1 MRPLS
6 TAIIRPTLTLR
17 LGALRGLALIFLC
30 FAYAATPLLAQ
41 FDSAA
46 VLGTIR
52 DGSGAVVPGAAVT
65 LKNVSTNLTTAAVA
79 DGQGDFQFPLVQVG
93 DYVLS
98 AAKGGFAPAS
108 SQRFSVQIGARQRV
122 DIALKPGSDSQ
133 EVTVS
138 AIAQAL
144 ETETSDRGET
154 IQSKQAIDLPLNGR
168 SYADLAVLVPGVKK
182 SVLESSSYP
191 ARDASYNV
199 NGLTSQDNNFQL
211 DGIDNNAY
219 QEANQGYSNQ
229 AMVPSPD
236 AIQEFKVQTD
246 NFSAEFG
253 RAGGAIIN
261 ATIKSGGSN
270 FHGSA
275 YDYLRNT
282 ALNAYGPFLG
292 LGVKPTLVQNQ
303 YGATLGGPI
312 PGLKLLKDRLF
323 FFMDYEAVRSFAHV
337 LTQAS
342 LPTAAERTGLFTADG
357 TTTGIAVPIK
367 NPYTGV
373 VYNNGQVPLNDP
385 NINPLAVYVL
395 TQLPTN
401 NIPGAAI
408 TGNTFQYMGRN
419 TTLDDRG
426 DGRVDFIVNAKQNGF
441 FRYSQRAVSYFIEP
455 PIPGLVGGNS
465 NGLLYSHTHQ
475 LAFGYNWSP
484 TPSSIVEFRYG
495 QTWTES
501 GKQPVNLGATNILQQ
516 YNIPNAV
523 TDPRYSGG
531 LNSQIVNGFS
541 QFGEQTTNPQFTN
554 PTQWNPKVNYSW
566 IHGHHSLKV
575 GYEFGWMAQAISDF
589 HPKFGSD
596 SYAGAFS
603 STTAIPSNGTT
614 AVTTTKQAAGLADFL
629 FGARNTYSLNNIAE
643 VNYERFW
650 HMGYI
655 QDDWKPLSKLT
666 VNVGVRYEF
675 FSPNFEQDN
684 KILNYDP
691 VNNRILHAGSGTDVS
706 TVGTGGTSSYN
717 VHYVGGSG
725 LGNRALID
733 PDYKDFAPRIG
744 FAYQLFPKTVIRA
757 AYGISYAPL
766 FRFGGEGLLSYNGPD
781 IINATVT
788 QKPSGV
794 NGGQQLC
801 TTVAGSLAG
810 SLTLSP
816 FTCFR
821 RMQDGYETNFAS
833 AQNYN
838 SAGAQTRYIPRNF
851 ATPYIQAYH
860 LSVQQQLPYATT
872 LEVSYVG
879 THGVKIP
886 ALADLNQATPC
897 TAAQVTANNC
907 PSLNATTNNLRRPIP
922 NFIDI
927 LTETSA
933 GFLIYNSLQTKL
945 EHRFQHG
952 VFLTNAFTWSHS
964 LNNSAPDLEAS
975 NGSGDSAVLN
985 IANIR
990 GDRGTGSFN
999 QPYNDTLSI
1008 TADLPFGRGHDFFSH
1023 TNLWQEELIGG
1034 WQLTAIN
1041 VVASG
1046 LPLNLTYTPTAANAV
1061 SSTSVSQSYRPNL
1074 VTTAKAVYGTTGVKK
1089 DSYYG
1094 GYLNASQLTI
1104 PAGYQVFGNAPR
1116 NALRGPAFGQLDL
1129 GAHKKFD
1136 LGFEGTS
1143 LEFRIEAFNVL
1154 NATNYTLPDSNVSNG
1169 TFGQFSN
1176 SISSVYPA
1184 RQVQGALRLSF

>member
-1 MRPLS
+1 MRTQEIATIRHMPPLS
-6 TAIIRPTLTLR
+6 AR
-17 LGALRGLALIFLC
+17 ALRHLALILIC
-30 FAYAATPLLAQ
+30 FAWTAIPLFAQ
-41 FDSAA
+41 FDAAA

-52 DGSGAVVPGAAVT
+52 DGSGAVVPGATVS
-65 LKNVSTNLTTAAVA
+65 LKNVSTNLATEATADAK
-79 DGQGDFQFPLVQVG
+79 GDYQFPLVQVG

-98 AAKGGFAPAS
+98 VTKDGFAPAS
-108 SQRFSVQIGARQRV
+108 SQRFTVQIGARQRV
-122 DIALKPGSDSQ
+122 DISLTPGSTSQ

-138 AIAQAL
+138 AVAQAL
-144 ETETSDRGET
+144 ETDTSDRGET
-154 IQSKQAIDLPLNGR
+154 IQSRQAVDLPLNGR

-182 SVLESSSYP
+182 STLESSSYP

-229 AMVPSPD
+229 AVVPSPD

-261 ATIKSGGSN
+261 ATIKSGGSS
-270 FHGSA
+270 FHGSV

-282 ALNAYGPFLG
+282 ALNAYGPFIG

-303 YGATLGGPI
+303 YGATLGGPVR
-312 PGLKLLKDRLF
+312 GLHLFKDRLF
-323 FFMDYEAVRSFAHV
+323 FFADYEAVRSYAHV

-342 LPTAAERTGLFTADG
+342 LPTSAERGGLFTADG
-357 TTTGIAVPIK
+357 TPTGTAVPIK

-373 VYNNGQVPLNDP
+373 VYANGQVPLSDP
-385 NINPLAVYVL
+385 NVNPLAVYVL
-395 TQLPTN
+395 TLLPSN

-408 TGNTFQYMGRN
+408 AGNTYQYMGRN

-426 DGRVDFIVNAKQNGF
+426 DGRADFIVNAKQNGF
-441 FRYSQRAVSYFIEP
+441 FRYSQRAVSYYIDP
-455 PIPGLVGGNS
+455 PFPGIAGGNS
-465 NGLLYSHTHQ
+465 NGLLYSRTRQ

-484 TPSSIVEFRYG
+484 TPTSILEFRYG

-501 GKQPVNLGATNILQQ
+501 GKQPVNLGANNLLQQ
-516 YNIPNAV
+516 FNIPNAV
-523 TDPRYSGG
+523 TDPRYAGG
-531 LNSQIVNGFS
+531 LNSQIVNGFT

-554 PTQWNPKVNYSW
+554 PTQWNPKVNYNW
-566 IHGHHSLKV
+566 VHGRHSLKV
-575 GYEFGWMAQAISDF
+575 GYEFAWLDQAISDF

-596 SYAGAFS
+596 SYAGGFS
-603 STTAIPSNGTT
+603 STTAIPTNGSI

-643 VNYERFW
+643 VNYQRYW
-650 HMGYI
+650 HMLYI
-655 QDDWKPLSKLT
+655 QDDWKPFSKLT
-666 VNVGVRYEF
+666 INAGLRYEF
-675 FSPNFEQDN
+675 FSPNFEQN
-684 KILNYDP
+684 NHILNYDP
-691 VNNRILHAGSGTDVS
+691 VNNRILHAGTGTDVNTIGS
-706 TVGTGGTSSYN
+706 GGSSSYN
-717 VHYVGGSG
+717 IHYVGGSG
-725 LGNRALID
+725 LASRALIN

-744 FAYQLFPKTVIRA
+744 FAYQVLPKTVVRG

-766 FRFGGEGLLSYNGPD
+766 FRFGGEGLLAYNGPD

-788 QKPSGV
+788 QKPSQG
-794 NGGQQLC
+794 LC
-801 TTVAGSLAG
+801 VTQAG
-810 SLTLSP
+810 SLTASLTLNP

-821 RMQDGYETNFAS
+821 RMQDGYESNFAS

-838 SAGAQTRYIPRNF
+838 SAGAQTRYIPQNF
-851 ATPYIQAYH
+851 ATPYVQAYH

-879 THGVKIP
+879 THGLKIP

-897 TAAQVTANNC
+897 TAAQVTAANC
-907 PSLNATTNNLRRPIP
+907 PSFNATTNNVRRPIP

-927 LTETSA
+927 LTETNA

-952 VFLTNAFTWSHS
+952 IFLTNAFTWSHS

-975 NGSGDSAVLN
+975 NGSGDSAVVN
-985 IANIR
+985 MANIR

-999 QPYNDTLSI
+999 QPYNDTLSVI
-1008 TADLPFGRGHDFFSH
+1008 ADLPFGRGHDFFSH
-1023 TNLWQEELIGG
+1023 TSLWQEELIGG

-1041 VVASG
+1041 VVTSG
-1046 LPLNLTYTPTAANAV
+1046 LPLNLTYTPVSAYSV

-1074 VTTAKAVYGTTGVKK
+1074 VSTPQAVYGTTRVKTNT
-1089 DSYYG
+1089 YYG
-1094 GYLNASQLTI
+1094 GYLNVAQLTI
-1104 PAGYQVFGNAPR
+1104 PAGSQVFGNAPR

-1129 GAHKKFD
+1129 AAHKKFD
-1136 LGFEGTS
+1136 LGFEHAA
-1143 LEFRIEAFNVL
+1143 LEFRIEAFNIL
-1154 NATNYTLPDSNVSNG
+1154 NATNYTLPDSTVTDG

-1176 SISSVYPA
+1176 SISSVYPS
-1184 RQVQGALRLSF
+1184 RQVQAALRLSF